1 MSRVID
7 DEYIQLMEYYNGWIS
22 LILYIEGEKDK
33 VYNGRWDNDNY
44 KKRSILVMGSNIYE
58 PYIKKYL
65 LMHISKDR
73 SIVICYDLIKK
84 LKKLYGSKYTIY
96 TIYTD

>member
-1 MSRVID
+1 
-7 DEYIQLMEYYNGWIS
+7 
-22 LILYIEGEKDK
+22 
-33 VYNGRWDNDNY
+33 
-44 KKRSILVMGSNIYE
+44 MGSNIYE
-58 PYIKKYL
+58 HYIKKYL

>member
-1 MSRVID
+1 
-7 DEYIQLMEYYNGWIS
+7 
-22 LILYIEGEKDK
+22 
-33 VYNGRWDNDNY
+33 
-44 KKRSILVMGSNIYE
+44 MGSNIYE